1 MPEGNAKSLSFHGS
15 FCHGIDGSHRVL
27 LPAKWRPDDAS
38 FEFTII
44 LMPIR
49 KDAPVAERHLLA
61 LQPDRWQE
69 KLAKVR
75 GANAQ
80 NKGLAAV
87 ERTLASNSVQLA
99 LDKAGRL
106 CLPEDLAEK
115 AGLTKDVQFVPR
127 LDKFEM
133 WNPERYEAQA
143 AADESLAST
152 MAEELDL

>member
-1 MPEGNAKSLSFHGS
+1 MAESSAKSLSFHGL
-15 FCHGIDGSHRVL
+15 FRHGIDDSRRVM
-27 LPAKWRPDDAS
+27 LPAKWRPTES
-38 FEFTII
+38 GFEFTVI

-49 KDAPVAERHLLA
+49 KDAPEAERRLLA
-61 LQPDRWQE
+61 IQPDRWQE

-115 AGLTKDVQFVPR
+115 AGLTKEVQFVPR